1 MPEWGNVSDE
11 VEHVEQFEVNS
22 RFASLNDSELQ
33 EIVGQK
39 QKGQKEK
46 VDKSGCSA
54 FCTFCSFIRQEVL
67 NRDINACAL
76 KINKLCFNFESQR
89 TFYSHMINK

>member
-11 VEHVEQFEVNS
+11 VEHVEQYEVNS

-39 QKGQKEK
+39 QKGQK
-46 VDKSGCSA
+46 VGVQLSVLSA
-54 FCTFCSFIRQEVL
+54 AFPRLYPTRG
-67 NRDINACAL
+67 
-76 KINKLCFNFESQR
+76 SQP
-89 TFYSHMINK
+89 